1 MALLALP
8 WVFALLTAM
17 GLWDV
22 AGLQRLEAFL
32 YDSKVVANLG
42 GRPDPRIV
50 IIDIDEASLGQVGQ
64 WPWSRDKL
72 EKLVQVL
79 FMEQGLAVLGM
90 DVVFAEKD
98 DSSGLDTLQSLAQGP
113 LRGEAGFQK
122 QLQALAPSLDFDRR
136 FGDALN
142 ATPSVLGYYFS
153 SQERALKTGVLPEP
167 VLDRATLQQRRFRM
181 TQWQGHGSNIAA
193 IADGAPVAGFFNPIV
208 DADGVVRSLPLLA
221 EFDGQAYES
230 LALAMYRTL
239 LPPNKVV
246 PVFPTQAQDDYPHI
260 THVGLRGREVQV
272 DLPVDSRA
280 AVLVPFRGRGG
291 PQAGTYQYIPAADVL
306 AGRLA
311 PDQLKDKIAFLGTTA
326 IGLVDQR
333 ATPVSEVYPGVE
345 AHANVLSAM
354 LDRNMPAVP
363 DYAVG
368 FNLLQIG
375 VVGLMLIVLLP
386 QLTALWSSLLSLTVI
401 AWILIIN
408 TWLHWKHNVVMPM
421 GIVLLTVVGL
431 FILNTLLA
439 YIYEG
444 RNKRHLATLF
454 GTYVPPELVDKMVE
468 EPERYS
474 MQAQDREL
482 TVLFSDMRG
491 FTTLSEALTPDQLQT
506 LLNKIFSRLT
516 EEIRQQRGTIDKY
529 IGDCV
534 MAFWGAPV
542 HDPDHAKHAV
552 LASMAMQKAVEAL
565 NLEFQAEGLPYIGMG
580 VGLNTG
586 TMFVGDMG
594 SDLRRSYTVIG
605 DAVNLGSRL
614 EGVSKF
620 YGLNFVCSEATR
632 LAAGDDFIWQELD
645 KVRVKGKE
653 HPVVIFT
660 CWGLLDALSPAL
672 RDELKDW
679 ADFLQAWRAQD
690 WLAARPLIEGL
701 HQAHPDKELYTLYL
715 ERVDTRAKQ
724 PPLPNWDGSTT
735 FFNK

>member
-8 WVFALLTAM
+8 WLFAMLTAM
-17 GLWDV
+17 GQWELS
-22 AGLQRLEAFL
+22 GLQRLEAFL

-42 GRPDPRIV
+42 HKPDPRIV

-64 WPWSRDKL
+64 WPWSRDKM

-79 FMEQGLAVLGM
+79 FLEQGLAVLGM

-98 DSSGLDTLQSLAQGP
+98 DSSGLGTLQALAQGP
-113 LRGEAGFQK
+113 LRGETGFQR

-136 FGDALN
+136 FADSLSAM
-142 ATPSVLGYYFS
+142 PSVLGYYFS
-153 SQERALKTGVLPEP
+153 NQEGALKTGVLPEP
-167 VLDRATLQQRRFRM
+167 VLDRATLQNRRFRM
-181 TQWQGHGSNIAA
+181 THWEGHGSNIAA
-193 IADGAPVAGFFNPIV
+193 VAEGAPVAGFFNPIV

-221 EFDGQAYES
+221 EFEGQAYES

-246 PVFPTQAQDDYPHI
+246 PVFPARVQDDYPHI
-260 THVGLRGREVQV
+260 THVGLRGREVNV
-272 DLPVDSRA
+272 DLPVDARV

-291 PQAGTYQYIPAADVL
+291 PQAGTYKYISAADVL
-306 AGRLA
+306 AGNL
-311 PDQLKDKIAFLGTTA
+311 PPEHLKDKIAFLGTTA

-345 AHANVLSAM
+345 AHANVLSAL
-354 LDRNMPAVP
+354 LDQNMPAVP
-363 DYAVG
+363 DYAMG
-368 FNLLQIG
+368 FNVLQIA
-375 VVGLMLIVLLP
+375 VVGMLLITLLP
-386 QLTALWSSLLSLTVI
+386 RLTALWSSLLCLVTS
-401 AWILIIN
+401 AWIVILN
-408 TWLHWKHNVVMPM
+408 AWLHWELSLVLPM
-421 GIVLLTVVGL
+421 GIVLLMVVAL
-431 FILNTLLA
+431 YILNTLLA

-474 MQAQDREL
+474 MQAQNREL

-506 LLNKIFSRLT
+506 LLNKIFNRLT
-516 EEIRQQRGTIDKY
+516 EEIRKQHGTIDKY

-534 MAFWGAPV
+534 MAFWGAPMD
-542 HDPDHAKHAV
+542 DPDHARHAV
-552 LASMAMQKAVEAL
+552 LASMAMQSAVETL
-565 NLEFQAEGLPYIGMG
+565 NQEFQAEGLPYVGMG

-645 KVRVKGKE
+645 KVRVKGKDQ
-653 HPVVIFT
+653 PVVIFT
-660 CWGLLDALSPAL
+660 CWGLQDTLTQAL
-672 RDELKDW
+672 REELKDW
-679 ADFLQAWRAQD
+679 AAFLTAWRAQD
-690 WLAARPLIEGL
+690 WAQARPLIEGL

-715 ERVDTRAKQ
+715 ERVEQRAQ
-724 PPLPNWDGSTT
+724 EPPIPNWDGSTT